1 MAAFEPYF
9 VEIILQ
15 LAQMRCPIT
24 VGTGLHLAILLIK
37 GTTIARDLAEWK
49 LKHNIQTR
57 TGLRMTASSN
67 SCA

>member
-24 VGTGLHLAILLIK
+24 VGLHLAILLIK

-57 TGLRMTASSN
+57 TDLRMTASSN
-67 SCA
+67 SSA